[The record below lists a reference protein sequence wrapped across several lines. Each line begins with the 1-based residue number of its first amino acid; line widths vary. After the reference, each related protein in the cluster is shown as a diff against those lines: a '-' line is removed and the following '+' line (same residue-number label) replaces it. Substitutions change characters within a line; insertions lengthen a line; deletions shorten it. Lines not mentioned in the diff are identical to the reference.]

1 MSNRKKTKD
10 KTILFA
16 EKTSMPQFL
25 KKIDFKDL
33 KAQKSRLIMIQAKM
47 ENPKAKFTQKDID
60 ALEGLLNLVDAIQDI
75 AVDEYGF
82 PERTVFRR
90 TRGDK

>member
-1 MSNRKKTKD
+1 MRKKNKD
-10 KTILFA
+10 IVLIKEQTTM
-16 EKTSMPQFL
+16 KQFL
-25 KKIDFKDL
+25 SKIDFKDL
-33 KAQKSRLIMIQAKM
+33 KTQKSRLIMIQAKM

-60 ALEGLLNLVDAIQDI
+60 ALEGLLNLVDIIQDI

>member
-1 MSNRKKTKD
+1 MRNGKNKKD

-16 EKTSMPQFL
+16 ETTSMLKFL
-25 KKIDFKDL
+25 KNIDFKDL
-33 KAQKSRLIMIQAKM
+33 KAQKSRLIMIQAKL
-47 ENPKAKFTQKDID
+47 ENPKAKFTQND
-60 ALEGLLNLVDAIQDI
+60 VDAVEGIINLIDEVQRI